1 MAAQGRGAGE
11 IIAFEV
17 MAHPIE
23 ALAAPGE
30 ETGNRIGP
38 QLSLRKHR
46 PACPADFCRIL
57 MTPGAAR
64 ALAHEGAL
72 WQGSAALAGPF
83 WADSRIPACCR
94 SSVVEHSIG
103 NGEVDSSILSGSTSF
118 SLVKAFQIGM
128 NAGCRLAACF
138 HQYQPFRPEQI
149 RKACAN

>member
-1 MAAQGRGAGE
+1 MAAQGRDAGE

-17 MAHPIE
+17 MARPIE

-38 QLSLRKHR
+38 QLSLWKHR
-46 PACPADFCRIL
+46 PACRADFCRIL

-72 WQGSAALAGPF
+72 WQGSAALVGPF

-118 SLVKAFQIGM
+118 HRVFSTLAVRPTLVFPHSAFE
-128 NAGCRLAACF
+128 RST
-138 HQYQPFRPEQI
+138 PFWAPNT
-149 RKACAN
+149 A